1 MAISATVQRLLTRA
15 APAHRRSGLL
25 VVASLLVVLGILVLY
40 PIALLA
46 INSLQSSRYGANVT
60 WTLGHYVTLLTTR
73 DSLAALRGTAVISA
87 GATAVATFWGVLL
100 AWIVARTDT
109 PGRRTL
115 DTLNLVPFFLSS
127 TVAAVGW
134 QMLIAPRAGVINQ
147 LYMHLM
153 GRDTPLLNVYSY
165 LGNIL
170 VIGFFYTPYM
180 YLFVVGALHNLD
192 PTMEEA
198 ARVSGASMGRTT
210 FLVTLPLVLPSILSG
225 IILVFVT
232 AASLIGVPILLA
244 VPGRIHTLSTRIW
257 QATQDY
263 PPDYNFAAAIGI
275 LLLLLTLGLL
285 AIEWR
290 LIRGR
295 AFVTVSGRGYRPGL
309 IKLGRWGYIALSL
322 DLLYFMFAVVLPF
335 GALVLASFQDQW
347 LGTFQATRFTWD
359 NYRQVLFADET
370 AVRGLRNSLILATVG
385 STIAVAFCALVAYII
400 RRTRTIG
407 RRVVESIAI
416 APVALPGIVLGIAFL
431 IAWIRT
437 PLYGTL
443 WIIMIAYLAHYLP
456 YGVKSLSAILGSV
469 SPELEESAKVSGAR
483 PWMVL
488 YHVTLPLIRPG
499 IVATWLL
506 LFVIFLREVG
516 ASIIL
521 YVTGTETMS
530 IALIRIM
537 QYSPYALA
545 TAFSVL
551 QTLLLLIV
559 VMVFN
564 RVAGT
569 RWLVAH
575 R

>member
-1 MAISATVQRLLTRA
+1 MALNAAVQRLLIRA
-15 APAHRRSGLL
+15 APVRHRSGLL
-25 VVASLLVVLGILVLY
+25 VVGSLLVVLGILVLY

-46 INSLQSSRYGANVT
+46 INSVQSSRYGANVT
-60 WTLGHYVTLLTTR
+60 WTLGHYVTLLTSR
-73 DSLAALRGTAVISA
+73 DSLAALQGTVLISG
-87 GATAVATFWGVLL
+87 GATAVAAFWGVLL
-100 AWIVARTDT
+100 AWIIARTDT
-109 PGRRTL
+109 PGRRML
-115 DTLNLVPFFLSS
+115 DTLNLIPFFLSS

-134 QMLIAPRAGVINQ
+134 QVLIAPRAGMINQ
-147 LYMHLM
+147 LYMHLT

-192 PTMEEA
+192 PAMEEA
-198 ARVSGASMGRTT
+198 ARVSGASMERTT

-244 VPGRIHTLSTRIW
+244 VPGRIHTLATRIW

-263 PPDYNFAAAIGI
+263 PPDYNFAATISM
-275 LLLLLTLGLL
+275 LLLVLTLGLL
-285 AIEWR
+285 AMEWHA
-290 LIRGR
+290 IRGR
-295 AFVTVSGRGYRPGL
+295 AFVTVSGRGYRPGI
-309 IKLGRWGYIALSL
+309 IKLGRWRYIALGL
-322 DLLYFMFAVVLPF
+322 DLLYFMISVVLPF

-347 LGTFQATRFTWD
+347 LGTFEPTRFTWD
-359 NYRQVLFADET
+359 NYRQVLFADAT

-385 STIAVAFCALVAYII
+385 STIAVSFCALVAYIT
-400 RRTRTIG
+400 RRTKTIG
-407 RRVVESIAI
+407 VRLVELIAT

-443 WIIMIAYLAHYLP
+443 WIIMIAYVAHYLP
-456 YGVKSLSAILGSV
+456 YGVKNLSAILGSIA
-469 SPELEESAKVSGAR
+469 PELEESARVSGAR
-483 PWMVL
+483 PWTVL
-488 YHVTLPLIRPG
+488 YRVTLPLIRPG

-530 IALIRIM
+530 ISLIRIM

-551 QTLLLLIV
+551 QTLLLLILL
-559 VMVFN
+559 MVFN
-564 RVAGT
+564 RIAGA
-569 RWLVAH
+569 RWLVAP